1 MKKLISLV
9 LTLAMVFSLCGCN
22 MSDYKKAQKA
32 YESGDYENA
41 SEIFETLGDYKESH
55 AFYNKSQAAIYDE
68 KIKAFVNNWTGNIS
82 DAEDLYAD
90 YKNLS
95 DEIKAEMSYCED
107 FERAFPVYLVDYVS
121 TLKNT
126 EVEEIKRII
135 REYSDCMNEDQVATC
150 LICWGE
156 WRAVEKAEDFLKER
170 LKNPHSYHCYSGSI
184 STPEEHRDY
193 TYCTMYVK
201 LEYGAKNGFGA
212 EVESTEKVYICF
224 SYDIDNCTI
233 TYNYVGLDAGARDET
248 APDYYA
254 SRTVTVFTEKL
265 SKLFSRL
272 NKKDDSGV
280 YNMQIPVPSDFSSL
294 NCGQWLASTRSAAL
308 NCDFYAITANC
319 DDIGSHLASVEVI
332 VPVGEMRNAD
342 KEICAIFLMIAAIQ
356 SLDPNASVDD
366 ATEAIKK
373 LYVVD
378 VNSDDPTTGTQY
390 TYLNNIEWSL
400 KANKY
405 MIKFCGT
412 FADSLDMVSKSS
424 RGLVRPTTMEEKYA
438 LATAISG
445 LNITDLS
452 EMQMTELLKNDGF
465 SNSQIEYAMENCG
478 GKWNTDSN

>member
-9 LTLAMVFSLCGCN
+9 LALVMAFSLCGCN
-22 MSDYKKAQKA
+22 MSDYKKAQTA

-41 SEIFETLGDYKESH
+41 SAMFETLGDYKESQ

-68 KIKAFVNNWTGNIS
+68 KIKAFVNDWTGNIS
-82 DAEDLYAD
+82 DAEALYTD

-95 DEIKAEMSYCED
+95 DEITAEMSYCED

-135 REYSDCMNEDQVATC
+135 RDYGECMRADQLTTC
-150 LICWGE
+150 LICWGR
-156 WRAVEKAEDFLKER
+156 WMAVDKAEDCLKER
-170 LKNPHSYHCYSGSI
+170 LKNPHSYHRYSGSV
-184 STPEEHRDY
+184 STPDEHRDY
-193 TYCTMYVK
+193 TYCTMYVE

-224 SYDIDNCTI
+224 SYDIDNYTI

-294 NCGQWLASTRSAAL
+294 NCGQWIASTRSDAL
-308 NCDFYAITANC
+308 DCDFYAITATWEKVDSYLGAIEIIIPIEEFQDTDKQTC
-319 DDIGSHLASVEVI
+319 AIGLMAAVIQALDPEASVGTATATVKALYDI
-332 VPVGEMRNAD
+332 
-342 KEICAIFLMIAAIQ
+342 
-356 SLDPNASVDD
+356 D
-366 ATEAIKK
+366 ANSGKPSTEHKC
-373 LYVVD
+373 
-378 VNSDDPTTGTQY
+378 
-390 TYLNNIEWSL
+390 TYLNHIKWNL
-400 KANKY
+400 AANEY
-405 MIKFCGT
+405 VVKFWGT
-412 FADSLDMVSKSS
+412 FMDSLHMISKSS
-424 RGLVRPTTMEEKYA
+424 RGLPRPTTMEEKYA
-438 LATAISG
+438 LATAISS
-445 LNITDLS
+445 LNVTDIS
-452 EMQMTELLKNDGF
+452 ETQMIALLKDDGF
-465 SNSQIEYAMENCG
+465 SDSEIEYAMENCG

>member
-1 MKKLISLV
+1 
-9 LTLAMVFSLCGCN
+9 
-22 MSDYKKAQKA
+22 
-32 YESGDYENA
+32 
-41 SEIFETLGDYKESH
+41 
-55 AFYNKSQAAIYDE
+55 
-68 KIKAFVNNWTGNIS
+68 
-82 DAEDLYAD
+82 
-90 YKNLS
+90 
-95 DEIKAEMSYCED
+95 
-107 FERAFPVYLVDYVS
+107 
-121 TLKNT
+121 
-126 EVEEIKRII
+126 
-135 REYSDCMNEDQVATC
+135 
-150 LICWGE
+150 
-156 WRAVEKAEDFLKER
+156 
-170 LKNPHSYHCYSGSI
+170 
-184 STPEEHRDY
+184 
-193 TYCTMYVK
+193 
-201 LEYGAKNGFGA
+201 
-212 EVESTEKVYICF
+212 
-224 SYDIDNCTI
+224 
-233 TYNYVGLDAGARDET
+233 
-248 APDYYA
+248 
-254 SRTVTVFTEKL
+254 
-265 SKLFSRL
+265 
-272 NKKDDSGV
+272 
-280 YNMQIPVPSDFSSL
+280 MQIPVPSDFSSL

-478 GKWNTDSN
+478 GKWNADSN